1 MNSSRLRIGLL
12 LLAFTFSGAAGL
24 ILQLVW
30 TLTVSTLYGVSAH
43 AIATILAAFM
53 GGLALGSWLGA
64 RILARSSTHA
74 LTLYAVS
81 EVVVAIG
88 AIGLHWL
95 FDQSQGLA
103 PLFATL
109 LPGSEPISLSIRW
122 LILTGL
128 FLIPTSAMGASFPF
142 LCRGLTQ
149 DNESPVARLI
159 SLAYGA
165 NVLGAAVGCIA
176 TSQILLMAIG
186 VWNSVLLAS
195 ALNVV
200 AAAIAWSM
208 TKWTASSGE
217 SSPRESTKSILSNGV
232 LAGLI
237 GVSGASAMAFEV
249 VWSRMVRQALWLAN
263 PFQAFAQVLSGILIG
278 MAAGAL
284 LLAVVRLSQRRAL
297 YLFGWI
303 QWSIAILCI
312 LGITQLRWELAQFWA
327 GDLTR
332 LYRVLSVGIL
342 GAGALLLGMG
352 FPLLASVH
360 PQSSARL
367 GRLYAGSALGG
378 VIGTLTGG
386 FVLIPVLGVRL
397 SLLVLAAGFI
407 ITGGLALGIPHWSR
421 VGRTFLWTVRLA
433 VMSLMMVVGLGHLT
447 QDQLDFQCD
456 GCSLLWLNDG
466 LEATTAVV
474 RTPSG
479 EVTLYTDGRSIT
491 PGALPQRTL
500 TALMIAPEIDRV
512 LSIGFGSGQLAE
524 MVARG
529 FPDTQFDCVELDGNM
544 AKTTDFFGTS
554 DLLSLPNFELYVDD
568 GRQHLLRSPKAYDV
582 IIADTFTHSINT
594 QIYGAGFFSVARRS
608 LTSNGSFFITVPLQD
623 LPSVNEAEIIL
634 RTAFESFPFVYVLAP
649 QGMVA
654 ILGRTQPLDWASG
667 IRTLPQS
674 LAGELSFELSADDV
688 YLLEDSILNAFV
700 TERVNSDD
708 HPYFFPLTQ
717 HSSPT
722 VAQAMHAQIRAL
734 GGLATLDEQSIR
746 GRPVRPR

>member
-1 MNSSRLRIGLL
+1 MRLG
-12 LLAFTFSGAAGL
+12 
-24 ILQLVW
+24 
-30 TLTVSTLYGVSAH
+30 H
-43 AIATILAAFM
+43 IATGVDLDRIHVVRGLCPRHCDDFGRLY

-128 FLIPTSAMGASFPF
+128 FLIPTSAMGLVSL

-303 QWSIAILCI
+303 QWSIAILYF

-342 GAGALLLGMG
+342 GAGALLLGMVFLCWRRCIRSPRHG
-352 FPLLASVH
+352 WG
-360 PQSSARL
+360 SSML
-367 GRLYAGSALGG
+367 SALGG
-378 VIGTLTGG
+378 
-386 FVLIPVLGVRL
+386 
-397 SLLVLAAGFI
+397 S
-407 ITGGLALGIPHWSR
+407 S
-421 VGRTFLWTVRLA
+421 
-433 VMSLMMVVGLGHLT
+433 GH
-447 QDQLDFQCD
+447 
-456 GCSLLWLNDG
+456 
-466 LEATTAVV
+466 
-474 RTPSG
+474 
-479 EVTLYTDGRSIT
+479 
-491 PGALPQRTL
+491 
-500 TALMIAPEIDRV
+500 
-512 LSIGFGSGQLAE
+512 
-524 MVARG
+524 
-529 FPDTQFDCVELDGNM
+529 
-544 AKTTDFFGTS
+544 
-554 DLLSLPNFELYVDD
+554 
-568 GRQHLLRSPKAYDV
+568 
-582 IIADTFTHSINT
+582 
-594 QIYGAGFFSVARRS
+594 
-608 LTSNGSFFITVPLQD
+608 
-623 LPSVNEAEIIL
+623 
-634 RTAFESFPFVYVLAP
+634 
-649 QGMVA
+649 
-654 ILGRTQPLDWASG
+654 
-667 IRTLPQS
+667 
-674 LAGELSFELSADDV
+674 
-688 YLLEDSILNAFV
+688 
-700 TERVNSDD
+700 
-708 HPYFFPLTQ
+708 
-717 HSSPT
+717 
-722 VAQAMHAQIRAL
+722 
-734 GGLATLDEQSIR
+734 
-746 GRPVRPR
+746 